1 MGQVVEQGAS
11 GELDLRLS
19 KLEERVEALEK
30 TVKAT
35 VDDVRQ
41 VLLDVR
47 SVVSELE
54 NPINYVKELGIG
66 ELVSDLVKEHLKQ
79 LIAENRRIR
88 EFVSQRPKEA
98 ETKVESSPAP
108 ERPEEKAAQKDE
120 PCAKAFV
127 ETRPVNAGSPIGF
140 VECAGFLL
148 RAFGR
153 KGAETVLSRYSDAGW
168 VSREVREAVS
178 KAMSV
183 RDSLKVPDER
193 DAGIMEHIMALYFLK
208 KLESSFD
215 GVDAMMLQSLLSNFV
230 DVEEGPKG

>member
-1 MGQVVEQGAS
+1 MGQMVEQGTA
-11 GELDLRLS
+11 GDLDLRLS

-54 NPINYVKELGIG
+54 NPINYIKELGIDD
-66 ELVSDLVKEHLKQ
+66 LVSDLVKEHLKQ
-79 LIAENRRIR
+79 LIAENRRLR
-88 EFVSQRPKEA
+88 ELVSKGPKEGESVQHLSSA
-98 ETKVESSPAP
+98 SESSN
-108 ERPEEKAAQKDE
+108 EKTAQKKELSIDIS
-120 PCAKAFV
+120 PKMQSANV
-127 ETRPVNAGSPIGF
+127 SSPIGF

-153 KGAETVLSRYSDAGW
+153 KGAETILSRYSDAGW

-183 RDSLKVPDER
+183 LDSLKVPDER

-230 DVEEGPKG
+230 DVGEGPRG

>member
-1 MGQVVEQGAS
+1 LGQVFEQGAA

-79 LIAENRRIR
+79 FIAENRRIR
-88 EFVSQRPKEA
+88 ELMSQRPKEA
-98 ETKVESSPAP
+98 ETKVEPSPAP

-120 PCAKAFV
+120 PCTK
-127 ETRPVNAGSPIGF
+127 TRPVNAGSPIGF

-183 RDSLKVPDER
+183 LDSLKVPDER

-215 GVDAMMLQSLLSNFV
+215 GVDVMMLQSLLSNFV
-230 DVEEGPKG
+230 DAGEGPKG

>member
-1 MGQVVEQGAS
+1 LGQVVEQGAA

-79 LIAENRRIR
+79 FIAENRRLR
-88 EFVSQRPKEA
+88 ELVSRGREA
-98 ETKVESSPAP
+98 VEEAS
-108 ERPEEKAAQKDE
+108 ERPQELSEAPQNPQTAQAVRASE
-120 PCAKAFV
+120 
-127 ETRPVNAGSPIGF
+127 AGQVVRSSPIGF

-153 KGAETVLSRYSDAGW
+153 KGAEMVLSRYSDAGW
-168 VSREVREAVS
+168 VTQHVKESVL

-183 RDSLKVPDER
+183 LNSLNVPEER
-193 DAGIMEHIMALYFLK
+193 EAGVMEHIMALYFLK
-208 KLESSFD
+208 KLESSLD
-215 GVDAMMLQSLLSNFV
+215 GVDIMMLQSLLSNF
-230 DVEEGPKG
+230 DGGGEGSKG

>member
-1 MGQVVEQGAS
+1 LGQVVEQGAG

-66 ELVSDLVKEHLKQ
+66 DLVSDLVKEHLKQ
-79 LIAENRRIR
+79 LMAENKRIR
-88 EFVSQRPKEA
+88 ELVSQGPKEA
-98 ETKVESSPAP
+98 ENKVEASPAS
-108 ERPEEKAAQKDE
+108 ERLEEKAAQKDE
-120 PCAKAFV
+120 PCAKTFV
-127 ETRPVNAGSPIGF
+127 EPRPGNAGSPIGF

-153 KGAETVLSRYSDAGW
+153 KGAETVLSRYFDAGW
-168 VSREVREAVS
+168 VSKEVREAVS

-183 RDSLKVPDER
+183 LDSLKVPDER

-215 GVDAMMLQSLLSNFV
+215 GVDVMMMQSLLSNFV
-230 DVEEGPKG
+230 DVGEGPKG